1 MYKRQVLGLA
11 ITLDDSLNALRLL
24 WLIMLLFADLWHG
37 FPDGVFSIRS
47 LLINRWEMCIRDRNT
62 FSLVLS
68 SINYDYPSNVLFSWK
83 LDGFY
88 NEWSQPGTSNL
99 IRYTSLALKCLHT

>member
-1 MYKRQVLGLA
+1 MILSDFQISYQPVYPGDEDSPLEKDINETQVLK
-11 ITLDDSLNALRLL
+11 LNY
-24 WLIMLLFADLWHG
+24 DQ
-37 FPDGVFSIRS
+37 
-47 LLINRWEMCIRDRNT
+47 NT

-99 IRYTSLALKCLHT
+99 IRYTSLDPVNTRCASGCFQRGTTIGF